1 MIISGRRARSAD
13 VPGVF
18 LPGVDGVGGPIV
30 SNRGVLGASAVLLT
44 NTRMGL
50 ESIARGLEAEL
61 KVACDAAR
69 AAGQAAMRFY
79 GNARAVEKEGGS
91 PVTEADHAAN
101 RVIVDALSAAFPGDA
116 ILSEE
121 SADSP
126 DRLSAERVWIV
137 DPLDGTREFLAQ
149 NGEFAVMIGLAIG
162 GRAVLGAVYQPAD
175 DVLFAATE
183 GEGATI
189 TRDGETVPLRCGDP
203 GTDGLRLV
211 GSRSHPDPLLVRMQ
225 EALGITDVRPSGSV
239 GVKCGLI
246 ALGERDLYVH
256 PVPYLREWDTCA
268 PEAIL
273 RAAGGS
279 VADCQG
285 EPLRYNKPDPRQPHG
300 IVACG
305 PGLMGGVMTRILPVY
320 ETAAA

>member
-1 MIISGRRARSAD
+1 MEPD
-13 VPGVF
+13 
-18 LPGVDGVGGPIV
+18 
-30 SNRGVLGASAVLLT
+30 T
-44 NTRMGL
+44 
-50 ESIARGLEAEL
+50 IAPPLRAEL
-61 KVACDAAR
+61 AAARAAAR

-79 GNARAVEKEGGS
+79 GSARAVTKEGGT

-101 RVIVDALSAAFPGDA
+101 RVIVGALAAAFPADA

-121 SADSP
+121 SADSAA
-126 DRLSAERVWIV
+126 RLSARRVWIV

-149 NGEFAVMIGLAIG
+149 NGEFAVMIGLAVG
-162 GRAVLGAVYQPAD
+162 GRPVLGVVYQPAN
-175 DVLFAATE
+175 DVLFAAAP
-183 GEGATI
+183 GEGATVQ
-189 TRDGETVPLRCGDP
+189 RAGGAPVPLRCGAP
-203 GTDGLRLV
+203 GAGGLRLV
-211 GSRSHPDPLLVRMQ
+211 GSRSHPDSLLVRMQ

-273 RAAGGS
+273 REAGGA
-279 VADCQG
+279 VTDCRG
-285 EPLRYNKPDPRQPHG
+285 GPLGYNKPDPRQPHG

-305 PGLMGGVMTRILPVY
+305 PGLLDGVLAVIRPVY
-320 ETAAA
+320 EAASA

>member
-1 MIISGRRARSAD
+1 METDMIAPPLR
-13 VPGVF
+13 V
-18 LPGVDGVGGPIV
+18 
-30 SNRGVLGASAVLLT
+30 
-44 NTRMGL
+44 
-50 ESIARGLEAEL
+50 EL
-61 KVACDAAR
+61 AAACRAAR

-79 GNARAVEKEGGS
+79 GSARAVEKEGGS

-101 RVIVDALSAAFPGDA
+101 RVIVEALALAFPGDA

-121 SADSP
+121 SADSAA
-126 DRLSAERVWIV
+126 RLAAERVWIV

-149 NGEFAVMIGLAIG
+149 NGEFAVMIGLAAH
-162 GRAVLGAVYQPAD
+162 GRAVLGAVYQPAN
-175 DVLFAATE
+175 DVLFAAAE
-183 GEGATI
+183 GEGASI
-189 TRDGETVPLRCGDP
+189 TRGGETVPLRCGEP
-203 GTDGLRLV
+203 GAEGLRLV
-211 GSRSHPDPLLVRMQ
+211 GSRSHPDPLLARMQ

-239 GVKCGLI
+239 GVKCGSI

-273 RAAGGS
+273 REAGGD
-279 VADCQG
+279 VVDCRG

-305 PGLMGGVMTRILPVY
+305 PGVLAGVLARIRPVY
-320 ETAAA
+320 DAAAA